1 MKIPAG
7 LLALA
12 LLGAPAQAQIT
23 YDMSKTTCAEYLA
36 MDADSS
42 REFAAWMSGW
52 FNQRSGST
60 SINLEGFRSN
70 VASVRS
76 WCASNAKASIMES
89 LRISAANAKPGAG
102 GPTTI
107 NVSQITCGGFL
118 DADVDTQALI
128 SAWAGG
134 WFMSTKNLTNI
145 DIRYVKRN
153 LEVVGKHCRT
163 HRSEPL
169 MTAIQNNWR

>member
-1 MKIPAG
+1 MRIPAG
-7 LLALA
+7 LFALA
-12 LLGAPAQAQIT
+12 LLAAPAQAQIT

-36 MDADSS
+36 MDADSA
-42 REFAAWMSGW
+42 REFSAWMSGW
-52 FNQRSGST
+52 FNQRVGST

-70 VASVRS
+70 VASVRT
-76 WCASNAKASIMES
+76 WCASNARASVMES

-118 DADVDTQALI
+118 DADVDTQALV
-128 SAWAGG
+128 SSWAGG
-134 WFMSTKNLTNI
+134 WFMSTKNLTNV